1 MIFCFQELHCPK
13 VAIERDVCRCSV
25 EGISATATV
34 VETLCYTVIV
44 GYNLNHVYPFSS
56 FGDVFAC
63 WLQDIVVCAL
73 LVWYKNPPV
82 SKWAPWAALFMV
94 FNFWV
99 ISGMCGMQVLLWL
112 QVRALSGALH
122 WSLHKSSD

>member
-1 MIFCFQELHCPK
+1 M
-13 VAIERDVCRCSV
+13 ACSV
-25 EGISATATV
+25 EGISVTGTI

-44 GYNLNHVYPFSS
+44 GYNLNHAYPFSS

-82 SKWAPWAALFMV
+82 SRWAPMAALFML
-94 FNFWV
+94 FNFWFV
-99 ISGMCGMQVLLWL
+99 TGICGMQVLLWL
-112 QVRALSGALH
+112 QVRS
-122 WSLHKSSD
+122 